1 MQKFVRQGSGTH
13 TGSSKEV
20 LVTNGQRVLV
30 IDEVSDTEEVLR
42 AVLERRG
49 VQVDRW
55 RSPHPTGLP
64 AEPAPDVVVIDLGR
78 AHPTPGS
85 PWQNVPQVI
94 IGTAAVAD
102 TGENTPSPARH
113 YLRKP
118 FHYAELVQA
127 VERLIARDAA

>member
-1 MQKFVRQGSGTH
+1 MQKFVQQGSGTY

-55 RSPHPTGLP
+55 RSPHPAGQS
-64 AEPAPDVVVIDLGR
+64 AVPAPDVVVIDLGR

-85 PWQNVPQVI
+85 PWKNVPQVI
-94 IGTAAVAD
+94 IGSAVISE
-102 TGENTPSPARH
+102 TGPEESSPARH

-127 VERLIARDAA
+127 VERLISQDAA